1 MSDIDY
7 HAEPDR
13 PSGADRQ
20 LLAWALAYAR
30 PHVAALAGCLLLLL
44 GAAALDLAQPFL
56 IKLAIDRAMAP
67 AAGATPALRAALSA
81 QLAPLA
87 WTYVAVVA
95 GASLLQYL
103 QGLWLG
109 LTGQRI
115 ILAVR
120 RDLFDHLEAQGLGFF
135 DQQPA
140 GRLVTRVTNDVEAL
154 NEMYT
159 SVLVNLFRDLFV
171 IAGAV
176 VLLLRLD
183 ARLALVAF
191 AVMPLVFLTALVF
204 QRFSRRAW
212 RRTRLELAR
221 INARLAET
229 FSGVRVIQLFGR
241 EARAS
246 QEFRAINDGYFAA
259 TIDVIRVFAVF
270 GPVLNLLTS
279 LALAGVIWYGGGLVL
294 GATMSL
300 GTLYAFTAYLRRLFD
315 PLNGLAEK
323 YNILQ
328 SALASAER
336 ITALLAV
343 EPALRDREDAA
354 VAVLPSPTGAGR
366 APGATGGPT
375 RAEPAAA
382 IPAVEFDDV
391 WFAYGGEDW
400 VLRGLS
406 FRVMPGETVGFV
418 GHTGAGKTTI
428 MSLLPRFYDVAR
440 GRVRVNGRDVRDW
453 PQRALRRQV
462 GSVMQDVFL
471 FAGDIAGNITLG
483 DPRLGPADA
492 ERAAELVGAA
502 PFVRRLPGGFDA
514 PVVER
519 GQSLSAGERQLIA
532 FARAMA
538 HDPDVLILD
547 EATASVDT
555 ETEEALQQAIR
566 SVARGRTTLIV
577 AHRLATI
584 KDADRIYVMDRG
596 RIVEQG
602 AHADLLAAGGV
613 YARLWS
619 LQFAGLEG

>member
-1 MSDIDY
+1 MSGFDP
-7 HAEPDR
+7 HEESDR

-20 LLAWALAYAR
+20 LLAWVLRYAR
-30 PHVAALAGCLLLLL
+30 PHARALTACLVLLL
-44 GAAALDLAQPFL
+44 GAAALDLVQPYL
-56 IKLAIDRAMAP
+56 IKLAIDHVMAP
-67 AAGATPALRAALSA
+67 EAAESVGAMPELPGLPTLAGDLRWLVVAYL
-81 QLAPLA
+81 L
-87 WTYVAVVA
+87 AVV
-95 GASLLQYL
+95 GTSILQYA

-109 LTGQRI
+109 LTGQDI
-115 ILAVR
+115 IRALR
-120 RDLFDHLEAQGLGFF
+120 RDLFAHLQQLHLGFY
-135 DQQPA
+135 DRQPS
-140 GRLVTRVTNDVEAL
+140 GRLVTRVTNDVESL
-154 NEMYT
+154 SEMYT
-159 SVLVNLFRDLFV
+159 SVLVTLFRDLFV

-176 VLLLRLD
+176 LVLLSLD

-191 AVMPLVFLTALVF
+191 SVMPLVLVTALIF

-212 RRTRLELAR
+212 RATRRELAR
-221 INARLAET
+221 INARLAES
-229 FSGVRVIQLFGR
+229 FSGVRIIQLFDRQSKSSR
-241 EARAS
+241 EF
-246 QEFRAINDGYFAA
+246 EAINRAYFGA
-259 TIDVIRVFAVF
+259 TLDVIRVFAIF
-270 GPVLNLLTS
+270 GPVLNLLTN
-279 LALAGVIWYGGGLVL
+279 LALAGVIWYGGLRVL
-294 GATMSL
+294 DQAMSL

-336 ITALLAV
+336 ITGLLAT
-343 EPALRDREDAA
+343 EPAIVDPADGREEIDLDA
-354 VAVLPSPTGAGR
+354 LP
-366 APGATGGPT
+366 
-375 RAEPAAA
+375 AET
-382 IPAVEFDDV
+382 PAVEFEDV
-391 WFAYGGEDW
+391 WFAYDAEDW

-428 MSLLPRFYDVAR
+428 MSLLPRFYEAQR
-440 GRVRVNGRDVRDW
+440 GRIRVFGRDLADW
-453 PQRALRRQV
+453 PQRSLRRQV

-471 FAGDIAGNITLG
+471 FAGDIAGNIGLG
-483 DPRLGPADA
+483 DPRLSRADA
-492 ERAAELVGAA
+492 ERAAGLVGADR
-502 PFVRRLPGGFDA
+502 FVERLPAGFDE

-519 GQSLSAGERQLIA
+519 GQSLSAGQRQLVA

-538 HDPDVLILD
+538 HDPPVLILD

-584 KDADRIYVMDRG
+584 KDADRIYVMDHG

-602 AHADLLAAGGV
+602 RHAELLAAGGV

-619 LQFAGLEG
+619 LQFEGLERE